1 MTYAAHLAGVS
12 TSPSALP
19 QSQAKPDVKSSL
31 KRGFA
36 EFLDDGGTDIAATL
50 TYYAVLSLF
59 PAVIALTSLLG
70 VFGQGKETTKAL
82 IDVLRELGVSDDSR
96 KTIGDYIDNLQ
107 QVDGASL
114 GLILG
119 LAGALFAASNYVN
132 AFSRAM
138 NTVYGVQ
145 EGRPIW
151 KLRPWMVL
159 ITLIVV
165 VLVMLVAFSL
175 VFTGDIVQA
184 VGNVVGLGDTAVTVW
199 GIAKWPVM
207 FLVVVGIVGLLY
219 RGTPNVR
226 YPKLRLFST
235 GALLAIVVW
244 ALATAGF
251 GFYVSQS
258 TSYDATYGAL
268 AGVIVLLVWLWITNI
283 VLILGA
289 EIDSELERSR
299 QLRSGLPAE
308 TEILLPPR
316 DSSGVTKKAEANQQR
331 VRRMR
336 GIRIK
341 AAAGELEK

>member
-1 MTYAAHLAGVS
+1 MS
-12 TSPSALP
+12 TSPTAPP
-19 QSQAKPDVKSSL
+19 QIQAKPDVKSSL

-70 VFGQGKETTKAL
+70 VFGQGKDTTKAL
-82 IDVLRELGVSDDSR
+82 IDVLRELGVSGDSL

-138 NTVYGVQ
+138 NKVYGVQ

-159 ITLIVV
+159 ITLVV
-165 VLVMLVAFSL
+165 LVLVMLVAFSL
-175 VFTGDIVQA
+175 VFTGGIVEA
-184 VGNVVGLGDTAVTVW
+184 VGNVVGLGDTALTVW

-316 DSSGVTKKAEANQQR
+316 DSSGVTKKAEADQQR

>member
-1 MTYAAHLAGVS
+1 MS
-12 TSPSALP
+12 TSTPAP
-19 QSQAKPDVKSSL
+19 RRVTAKPDVVNSL

-36 EFLDDGGTDIAATL
+36 EFLEDGGPDIAATL

-59 PAVIALTSLLG
+59 PAIIALTSLLG
-70 VFGQGKETTKAL
+70 VFGQGSDTTRAL
-82 IDVLRELGVSDDSR
+82 LDVLGELGVSGDSLT
-96 KTIGDYIDNLQ
+96 TIGDYIDNLQ
-107 QVDGASL
+107 DVDGASL

-138 NTVYGVQ
+138 NKVYGVQ

-159 ITLIVV
+159 ITLIVL

-175 VFTGDIVQA
+175 VFTGGIVEA
-184 VGNVVGLGDTAVTVW
+184 VGNVVGLGSTAVTVW

-219 RGTPNVR
+219 RGTPNVK

-235 GALLAIVVW
+235 GALMAIVVW
-244 ALATAGF
+244 GIATAGF

-258 TSYDATYGAL
+258 KSYDATYGAL

-308 TEILLPPR
+308 HEIQLPPR
-316 DSSGVTKKAEANQQR
+316 DSSGVVKKEEAEQER
-331 VRRMR
+331 VRKMR

-341 AAAGELEK
+341 AAEGRLEK